1 MLGDTRRY
9 HGRPHGRGRSRTG
22 GAADGSLERRDRD
35 TPIRLTRPSRHFTT
49 LDHHGKRLEAK
60 GPVSEMSLLAQD
72 RMKRLS
78 HTESQ
83 RREAMLARVRA
94 PLSERLDTLSGE
106 SVC

>member
-9 HGRPHGRGRSRTG
+9 HGRPHGRGRRRTG

-49 LDHHGKRLEAK
+49 LDHHGERLEAK

-72 RMKRLS
+72 RNEAAQGTPGRSEEK
-78 HTESQ
+78 Q
-83 RREAMLARVRA
+83 RT
-94 PLSERLDTLSGE
+94 SEGKS
-106 SVC
+106 